1 MVKAGWWVGDS
12 MVAETGSQ
20 HLLVL
25 QQTRKQKDNW
35 QQRHKNIILKEVYS
49 SYKPNMQDANNRIHL
64 LSINF
69 PIKSITDEP
78 KHPRC

>member
-1 MVKAGWWVGDS
+1 

-49 SYKPNMQDANNRIHL
+49 SYKPNM
-64 LSINF
+64 
-69 PIKSITDEP
+69 
-78 KHPRC
+78 